1 MKFDPEIHHRR
12 SLRLKGYDYTRP
24 GAYFITLVS
33 FQRDEIFGEVVD
45 GEMKL
50 SSLGQVAQEE
60 WFKTAKLRSYVQ
72 LFEDE
77 FVVMPNHAHGIIW
90 LAGDADV
97 GARRR
102 RAPTSAPCPTV
113 EKFGAPVS
121 GSIPTIVRAYKSA
134 VTYAINRAQNTR
146 GAPIWQRN
154 YYEHIARNEAEINRF
169 WDYIDN
175 NPRKWDEDQLHP
187 CAKPNQ
193 FNQE

>member
-1 MKFDPEIHHRR
+1 MTYNPEIHHRR
-12 SLRLKGYDYTRP
+12 SIRLKGYDYSQP

-33 FQRDEIFGEVVD
+33 YRRDEIFGEVVNM
-45 GEMKL
+45 EMKL
-50 SSLGQVAQEE
+50 SALGQIAWDE
-60 WFKTAKLRSYVQ
+60 WMKTAKLRPYVK

-102 RAPTSAPCPTV
+102 RAPTV

-175 NPRKWDEDQLHP
+175 NPRKWEEDQLHP

>member
-1 MKFDPEIHHRR
+1 MKIKRATMKFDPKIHHRR

-60 WFKTAKLRSYVQ
+60 WLKTAKLSPYVK

-102 RAPTSAPCPTV
+102 RAPTHP
-113 EKFGAPVS
+113 
-121 GSIPTIVRAYKSA
+121 SIHTHVHRADK
-134 VTYAINRAQNTR
+134 RR
-146 GAPIWQRN
+146 GAWRAP
-154 YYEHIARNEAEINRF
+154 F
-169 WDYIDN
+169 
-175 NPRKWDEDQLHP
+175 P
-187 CAKPNQ
+187 
-193 FNQE
+193 